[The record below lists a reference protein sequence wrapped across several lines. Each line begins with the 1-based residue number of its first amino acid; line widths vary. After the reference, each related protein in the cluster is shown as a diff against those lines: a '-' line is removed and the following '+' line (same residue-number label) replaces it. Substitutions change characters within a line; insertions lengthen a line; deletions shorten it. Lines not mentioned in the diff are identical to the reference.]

1 VDVRLTAAADF
12 RPAIGR
18 SRPLAPVSSVPRRID
33 DIRLNGTK
41 AAGANSPPRQVE
53 RFNSEESAV
62 YLDTCQQKQTPPKL
76 NRYK

>member
-1 VDVRLTAAADF
+1 M
-12 RPAIGR
+12 
-18 SRPLAPVSSVPRRID
+18 LALVGGVPRRVD

-62 YLDTCQQKQTPPKL
+62 YLDTCQQSRTPPKL